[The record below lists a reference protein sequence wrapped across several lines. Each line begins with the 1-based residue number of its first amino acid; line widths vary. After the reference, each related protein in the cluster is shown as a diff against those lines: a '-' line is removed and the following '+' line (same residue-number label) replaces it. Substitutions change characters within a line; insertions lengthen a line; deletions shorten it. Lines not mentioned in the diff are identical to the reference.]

1 MRPAMADTCEPFEVC
16 ERPSAFRRFAR
27 SAAEFLTFAIVAAA
41 VLIPFRMY
49 IAKPFVVEGA
59 SMSPTFETGDY
70 LIVDEISFALRPP
83 ERGEV
88 VVLRYPHDPSKH
100 FIKRVIGL
108 PGETVAIAGG
118 EVTIT
123 TADGQRV
130 SLDEPYVELESKAN
144 STATLGDDEYFV
156 MGDNRAGS
164 YDSRVWGPVPRDLIV
179 GRALVRLLPV
189 DEIGALPGD
198 ARSFIAE

>member
-1 MRPAMADTCEPFEVC
+1 MADTCEPFEVC

-27 SAAEFLTFAIVAAA
+27 SAAEFLTFAAVAAA
-41 VLIPFRMY
+41 ILIPFRMY

-70 LIVDEISFALRPP
+70 LIVDEISLALRTP

-108 PGETVAIAGG
+108 PGETVAIEGG
-118 EVTIT
+118 SVTIT
-123 TADGQRV
+123 TADGQRLT
-130 SLDEPYVELESKAN
+130 LDEPYVELESKAN

-189 DEIGALPGD
+189 GEIGTLPGD
-198 ARSFIAE
+198 ARSPAAE

>member
-1 MRPAMADTCEPFEVC
+1 MLDSQETLGAPKRDDASRGFW
-16 ERPSAFRRFAR
+16 R
-27 SAAEFLTFAIVAAA
+27 SLGEFLVFAAIAAA

-88 VVLRYPHDPSKH
+88 VVLRYPHDPAKH

-108 PGETVAIAGG
+108 PGETVEIANGKVAVREVSG
-118 EVTIT
+118 EEI
-123 TADGQRV
+123 A
-130 SLDEPYVELESKAN
+130 LDEPYIKLPSRDT
-144 STATLGDDEYFV
+144 STTTLGENEYFV
-156 MGDNRAGS
+156 MGDNRGGS
-164 YDSRVWGPVPRDLIV
+164 YDSRMWGPVPRELMV
-179 GRALVRLLPV
+179 GRALLRLLPV
-189 DEIGALPGD
+189 SEAGTLPGNASD
-198 ARSFIAE
+198 TIEG

>member
-1 MRPAMADTCEPFEVC
+1 MPDTCEPFEVC
-16 ERPSAFRRFAR
+16 ERPSAARRFLR
-27 SAAEFLTFAIVAAA
+27 SVGEFLTFAVIAAA
-41 VLIPFRMY
+41 ILIPFRMY

-70 LIVDEISFALRPP
+70 LIVDEISFALRAPA
-83 ERGEV
+83 RGEV

-108 PGETVAIAGG
+108 PGETVSINSGAVTVTTAGG
-118 EVTIT
+118 EKI
-123 TADGQRV
+123 A
-130 SLDEPYVELESKAN
+130 LDEPYVELPARAT
-144 STATLGDDEYFV
+144 STATLGADEYFV

-164 YDSRVWGPVPRDLIV
+164 YDSRVWGPVPVNLIV

-189 DEIGALPGD
+189 SEVGTKPGD
-198 ARSFIAE
+198 ASQTIEG

>member
-1 MRPAMADTCEPFEVC
+1 MADTCEPFEVC
-16 ERPSAFRRFAR
+16 ERPSPLRRFLR
-27 SAAEFLTFAIVAAA
+27 SAAEFLTFAAVAAA

-70 LIVDEISFALRPP
+70 LIVDEISLALRPP

-88 VVLRYPHDPSKH
+88 VVLRYPHDPTKH

-108 PGETVAIAGG
+108 PGETISIEDGA
-118 EVTIT
+118 VTVT
-123 TADGQRV
+123 PKNGQP
-130 SLDEPYVELESKAN
+130 LTLNEAYVELESKA
-144 STATLGDDEYFV
+144 SSSATLGPDEYYV

-164 YDSRVWGPVPRDLIV
+164 YDSRVWGPVPRRLIV
-179 GRALVRLLPV
+179 GRALLRLLPV
-189 DEIGALPGD
+189 SEAGTLPGD
-198 ARSFIAE
+198 ARETI